1 LNAIAAFPMRRIL
14 SVFAGMNQQTGHE
27 SKTLE
32 NTNNFFNNGCSK
44 TKCPPIFTKPPDIL
58 SKSISEIYFP
68 RMHNIPVIQYIPV
81 PIINGTFIDD
91 LSIQKHTKLPLIP
104 KIDKKDVITP
114 LFNITEFNSLS
125 KDNKP
130 PYIPKYRYRS
140 RGAIRFL

>member
-1 LNAIAAFPMRRIL
+1 MQISILLLLNAIAAFPMRRIL
-14 SVFAGMNQQTGHE
+14 AVFAGMNQQTGHE
-27 SKTLE
+27 SKTLK
-32 NTNNFFNNGCSK
+32 NTN
-44 TKCPPIFTKPPDIL
+44 TKPPDIL

-68 RMHNIPVIQYIPV
+68 RMHNITVIQYIPV